1 MRREELV
8 VDRRPLQAR
17 RAVRP
22 FDEVDQVLLPRIDAG
37 VPDDP
42 QEPDDSPERRE
53 ELVFAR
59 NPPDAPP
66 ALEGGRK
73 DILVRSGELARRDLL
88 EDREE
93 LEFPLE
99 RDPFGDA
106 DERRGDEAQAVPRGG
121 ELVGGIRAVNAMAVL
136 LVDEE
141 VEQLAR
147 ARSRRAPLVC
157 RRKEDFP

>member
-1 MRREELV
+1 MFQRVLLQLSDPFADDRVRRGVARSDNLMRREQLV
-8 VDRRPLQAR
+8 VDRRSLQPR

-42 QEPDDSPERRE
+42 QEPDDPPERRE

-59 NPPDAPP
+59 DPPDASP
-66 ALEGGRK
+66 ALEGRRK
-73 DILVRSGELARRDLL
+73 GILVRSGELTGRNLL

-106 DERRGDEAQAVPRGG
+106 DKRRGDEA
-121 ELVGGIRAVNAMAVL
+121 
-136 LVDEE
+136 
-141 VEQLAR
+141 
-147 ARSRRAPLVC
+147 
-157 RRKEDFP
+157 